1 MSTTLDLT
9 ILYRP
14 RTGTRKAISMD
25 LTDYGVADTTH
36 VYYYTLTRDAFTGE
50 EYRAEN
56 RKDLENKVKQGIV
69 FSYRE
74 VTSKFYFAN
83 K

>member
-1 MSTTLDLT
+1 MMK
-9 ILYRP
+9 
-14 RTGTRKAISMD
+14 TRKAISMD
-25 LTDYGVADTTH
+25 ISNYSAADTTH

-50 EYRAEN
+50 EHRAEN
-56 RKDLENKVKQGIV
+56 RKDLENKVKQGTV
-69 FSYRE
+69 FSFRE

>member
-1 MSTTLDLT
+1 MM
-9 ILYRP
+9 R
-14 RTGTRKAISMD
+14 TRKATNMD
-25 LTDYGVADTTH
+25 LTNYGVADTTH

-50 EYRAEN
+50 EHRAEN
-56 RKDLENKVKQGIV
+56 RKDLESKVKQGIV
-69 FSYRE
+69 FSFRE